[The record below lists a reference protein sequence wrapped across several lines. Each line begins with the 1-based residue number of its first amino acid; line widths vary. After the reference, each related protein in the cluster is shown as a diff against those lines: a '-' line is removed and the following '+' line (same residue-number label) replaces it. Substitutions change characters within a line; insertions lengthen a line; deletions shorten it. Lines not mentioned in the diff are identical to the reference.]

1 MTKKIL
7 LIEDEDTLRES
18 LKRVLSK
25 EGYDITGVDSAEAA
39 LDLLD
44 DNSYDLI
51 LTDVILPGISGIE
64 LLKRIRERL
73 PDQIVVVMT
82 AFASL
87 ETAVESL
94 RSGAYDYIIK
104 PIMHEE
110 IKQVVKNALKQGSLQ
125 EENLRLKRML
135 NTEYDIARIIA
146 ISPSMQDVMS
156 EIGSIGYSENIFIL
170 GEIGTGKELIARAI
184 HASSNRSEKPF
195 ITLNKRVIPQEFF
208 EKSVFGLSYKRS
220 SRQKGLLEEANEGTL
235 FIRELCDFPLSEQG
249 RIFSVIKNGE
259 ITFLD
264 SKIVIKTD
272 VRLIAASSRLS
283 CFRDDMLRM
292 INARLIKIPPL
303 RERRE
308 DIVPLANFFIE
319 RFSKEICKDI
329 KGIDSEAITFLINYH
344 WPGNVRELKDVIERA
359 VLVTGGDYIG
369 RDDILIKNQILE
381 KDDH

>member
-25 EGYDITGVDSAEAA
+25 EGYHITGVDSAEAA

-369 RDDILIKNQILE
+369 RDDILIKY
-381 KDDH
+381 

>member
-369 RDDILIKNQILE
+369 RDDILIKY
-381 KDDH
+381 

>member
-44 DNSYDLI
+44 YNSYDLI

-110 IKQVVKNALKQGSLQ
+110 IKQVVKNALKQGALQ

-135 NTEYDIARIIA
+135 NTEYDIAGIIA

-156 EIGSIGYSENIFIL
+156 EIGSIGYRENIFIL
-170 GEIGTGKELIARAI
+170 GEIGTGKELIARTI

-195 ITLNKRVIPQEFF
+195 ITLNRRVIPQEFF

-235 FIRELCDFPLSEQG
+235 FIRELCDLPLSEQE
-249 RIFSVIKNGE
+249 RLFSVIKNGE
-259 ITFLD
+259 ITFPD

-283 CFRDDMLRM
+283 CFKDDMLRM
-292 INARLIKIPPL
+292 INARLIKMPPL
-303 RERRE
+303 RERRD

-319 RFSKEICKDI
+319 RFSKELCKDI
-329 KGIDSEAITFLINYH
+329 KGIDSEAVSLLINYH

-359 VLVTGGDYIG
+359 VLITGGDCIG
-369 RDDILIKNQILE
+369 RDDILIKY
-381 KDDH
+381 

>member
-110 IKQVVKNALKQGSLQ
+110 IKQVVKNALKQGALQ

-135 NTEYDIARIIA
+135 NTEYDIAGIIA

-156 EIGSIGYSENIFIL
+156 EIGSIGYRENIFIL
-170 GEIGTGKELIARAI
+170 GEIGTGKELIARTI

-195 ITLNKRVIPQEFF
+195 ITLNRRVIPQEFF
-208 EKSVFGLSYKRS
+208 EQSVFGLSYKRS

-235 FIRELCDFPLSEQG
+235 FIRELCDLPLSEQE
-249 RIFSVIKNGE
+249 RLFSVIKNGE
-259 ITFLD
+259 ITFPD

-283 CFRDDMLRM
+283 CFKDDMLRM
-292 INARLIKIPPL
+292 INARLIKMPPL
-303 RERRE
+303 RERRD

-319 RFSKEICKDI
+319 RFSKELCKDI
-329 KGIDSEAITFLINYH
+329 KGIDSEAVSLLINYH

-359 VLVTGGDYIG
+359 VLITGGDCIG
-369 RDDILIKNQILE
+369 RDDILIKY
-381 KDDH
+381 

>member
-135 NTEYDIARIIA
+135 KTEYDIAKIIA

-156 EIGSIGYSENIFIL
+156 EIGSIGYNENIFIL

-208 EKSVFGLSYKRS
+208 EKRVFGLSYKRS
-220 SRQKGLLEEANEGTL
+220 SRQKGLLEEAKEGTL
-235 FIRELCDFPLSEQG
+235 FIRELCDFPLSEQE
-249 RIFSVIKNGE
+249 RLFSVIKNGE

-264 SKIVIKTD
+264 SRIVIKTD

-283 CFRDDMLRM
+283 CLRNDMLRM

-369 RDDILIKNQILE
+369 RDDILIKY
-381 KDDH
+381 